1 MEYGFQ
7 KDGSLDKGRIFYEPS
22 EEDKKEPGA
31 PDGLKVR
38 QDGTIFATGP
48 GGVWI
53 FSRDGM
59 HLGTIKTG
67 QATSN
72 CALDEK
78 GKYLYMT
85 ADMYIMRIRL
95 K

>member
-1 MEYGFQ
+1 MEFGFN
-7 KDGSLDKGRIFYEPS
+7 KDGTLDKGRIFHQPT
-22 EEDKKEPGA
+22 KERHTDSGA

-38 QDGTIFATGP
+38 SDGIIFATGP

-53 FSRDGM
+53 FSPGGE
-59 HLGTIKTG
+59 HLGTVKTG

-72 CALDEK
+72 CAFGSD
-78 GKYLYMT
+78 GRYLYMT
-85 ADMYIMRIRL
+85 ADMFVMRIRL